1 LTRYRIVY
9 KNIDYME
16 TITKE
21 KFIHVFREKSISLF
35 EGQDIFKVFDI
46 NPDAA
51 KALFQRLKKGKIV
64 QSLTRG
70 KYLFLLAKKLPE
82 DFEIANFLY
91 KPSYISL
98 ETALSFYGIIDQF
111 SYQILSVALRKTRTF
126 RVEKKSFVYAHTRP
140 EFFRDFK
147 KEGNY
152 LIATPEKSIFD
163 FLYLVYKGGRPK
175 SNLNLLHLERANLD
189 KTRLADYINELAQ
202 KHDQKFI
209 KFCQNQNTI

>member
-1 LTRYRIVY
+1 
-9 KNIDYME
+9 ME

-21 KFIHVFREKSISLF
+21 KFINAFREKSISLF
-35 EGQDIFKVFDI
+35 GWEDVFKIFDI
-46 NPDAA
+46 NPNAA
-51 KALFQRLKKGKIV
+51 KALFQRLKKGKII

-70 KYLFLLAKKLPE
+70 KYLFLLAQKLPE

-111 SYQILSVALRKTRTF
+111 PYQILSVTLRKTKTF
-126 RVEKKSFVYAHTRP
+126 KVEKKSFVYAHIKP

-163 FLYLVYKGGRPK
+163 FLYLVYKGARPK
-175 SNLNLLHLERANLD
+175 NNLRLLCPAKVNLD
-189 KTRLADYINELAQ
+189 KTKIADYINKLAQ
-202 KHDQKFI
+202 KQDQKFI
-209 KFCQNQNTI
+209 RFCQNQNII